1 MCHSRRGKPM
11 VKDFATT
18 FPAQF
23 RYSPHCVNCIFQPFH
38 DESCMTFFHHLG
50 NCPAAVGNHRRATG
64 HRFNDDKPER
74 LWPVD
79 REKQSVC
86 VAEEFLF
93 LSFADLSHELHK
105 RMAQQRL
112 DYGLKIILVHPID
125 LCSELKWDANLLR
138 NFDCPIDSF
147 LGRNP
152 PQKSKISS
160 RFVAKLIHV
169 CWQTVVHRGLPVR
182 HGNGSLWP
190 FEIEITGISRNSW

>member
-1 MCHSRRGKPM
+1 
-11 VKDFATT
+11 
-18 FPAQF
+18 
-23 RYSPHCVNCIFQPFH
+23 
-38 DESCMTFFHHLG
+38 
-50 NCPAAVGNHRRATG
+50 
-64 HRFNDDKPER
+64 
-74 LWPVD
+74 
-79 REKQSVC
+79 
-86 VAEEFLF
+86 
-93 LSFADLSHELHK
+93 
-105 RMAQQRL
+105 MAQQRL

-182 HGNGSLWP
+182 PRQRLSLAIRNRDHRHLSK
-190 FEIEITGISRNSW
+190 FLVKRNQIRKIEPAVQCGYMRYLLTTAQGKVQVISMKMDDVELRSALHDVFQHQHVVRQPVHAVLVHTQ